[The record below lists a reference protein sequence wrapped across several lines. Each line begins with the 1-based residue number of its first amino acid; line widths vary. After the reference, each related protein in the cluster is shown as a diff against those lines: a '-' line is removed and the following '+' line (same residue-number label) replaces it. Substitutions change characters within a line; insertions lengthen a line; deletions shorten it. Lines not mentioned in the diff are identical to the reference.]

1 MITQDACDALRE
13 GARVARGARLALVGL
28 SWLSAVGAWA
38 QQPAPLA
45 QTRMV
50 DVEGHTMRVR
60 ATGLDRQAAGSPVV
74 VFENGAGNALEVW
87 NDVLPNVAT
96 VSPVV
101 AYDRSGLGQSEWD
114 NQAPTP
120 RHVSNRLRA
129 LLNRIG
135 ARPPYVLVGYSWGG
149 ILARY
154 FAGYYPSEIAGLVL
168 IDPGPMV
175 TEPLAQRLAPFDSI
189 GAGRAGFDEYWSR
202 LRALFDRASPA
213 MRAEVGV
220 FRALVQRDSVDPE
233 VRRVPDVPMVVIVA
247 GKYRPLPAFQLPFD
261 ARAYFETELRHRT
274 RLLQEWVLA
283 LPQGTLVVASSSTH
297 AVPREDPDLIVW
309 AVKRVLAATSPPR

>member
-1 MITQDACDALRE
+1 
-13 GARVARGARLALVGL
+13 
-28 SWLSAVGAWA
+28 
-38 QQPAPLA
+38 
-45 QTRMV
+45 MV
-50 DVEGHTMRVR
+50 NVEGHAVRVR
-60 ATGLDRQAAGSPVV
+60 AIGLDRRQRGSPVI

-87 NDVLPNVAT
+87 NDVLPNVAAIA
-96 VSPVV
+96 PVV

-114 NQAPTP
+114 NRAPTP
-120 RHVSNRLRA
+120 RHVSNRLRT
-129 LLNRIG
+129 LLREIG
-135 ARPPYVLVGYSWGG
+135 AGPPYVLVGYSWGG

-154 FAGYYPSEIAGLVL
+154 FAGYYPGEIAGLILV
-168 IDPGPMV
+168 DPGPMV

-202 LRALFDRASPA
+202 LSALFERASPA

-220 FRALVQRDSVDPE
+220 FRGLVQRDSVDPE

-261 ARAYFETELRHRT
+261 ARAYFETELRHRAG
-274 RLLQEWVLA
+274 LLQAWVLA
-283 LPQGTLVVASSSTH
+283 SPRGTLVVSNSSTH

-309 AVKRVLAATSPPR
+309 AVKRVLAMK